1 VTPETAVELKDI
13 TVEDSER
20 DEIVPY
26 LNEIDICQLMPLLI
40 GGPDAWTRRKE

>member
-1 VTPETAVELKDI
+1 VLHWHQKVGPIVTPETAVELKDI

-26 LNEIDICQLMPLLI
+26 LNEMDICQLMPL
-40 GGPDAWTRRKE
+40 